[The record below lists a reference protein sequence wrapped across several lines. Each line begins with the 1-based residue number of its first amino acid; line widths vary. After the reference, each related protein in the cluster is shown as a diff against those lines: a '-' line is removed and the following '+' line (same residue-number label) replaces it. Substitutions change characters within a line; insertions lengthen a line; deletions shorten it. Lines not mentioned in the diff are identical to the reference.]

1 MSDVNMFWFL
11 TSYLVAFGLEMARVV
26 RRVSIP
32 RFVILVAGVAGL
44 IAHTFYL
51 FAQGSKTGMP
61 PLLSSTR
68 DWILVLAWLV
78 IVSYLTLTVLS
89 RKLPVG
95 VFLLPVVLILIGAA
109 FFVSDVPK
117 GQAEARDV
125 AINNWTM
132 LHAAL
137 LVFGITGVV
146 VGFVLSMM
154 YVVQH
159 RRLKH
164 HQPMVNNL
172 ALPNLQRLAR
182 LNRYAVV
189 ISIPLLTLGMLC
201 GVVTGLWP
209 REGPNP
215 ISFVDPVVLTSSVV
229 WLVMIVFLV
238 WLLATKRPA
247 GKQVAWITIWAFG
260 FLLATLIGL
269 EVLTGGHRRPSPPGI
284 NTLTTWH

>member
-1 MSDVNMFWFL
+1 
-11 TSYLVAFGLEMARVV
+11 
-26 RRVSIP
+26 
-32 RFVILVAGVAGL
+32 
-44 IAHTFYL
+44 
-51 FAQGSKTGMP
+51 
-61 PLLSSTR
+61 
-68 DWILVLAWLV
+68 VLAWLV
-78 IVSYLTLTVLS
+78 IVSYLTLTALN
-89 RKLPVG
+89 RRLPVG

-109 FFVSDVPK
+109 YFVSDLPNESVTPK
-117 GQAEARDV
+117 GAATARDI
-125 AINNWTM
+125 ANNWAM

-172 ALPNLQRLAR
+172 ALPSLERLAR

-189 ISIPLLTLGMLC
+189 ISIPLLTLGMFFGL
-201 GVVTGLWP
+201 VGLWS
-209 REGPNP
+209 RKGPNP
-215 ISFVDPVVLTSSVV
+215 ISFVDPVVLTSSIV

-238 WLLATKRPA
+238 WLLATKRPV

-269 EVLTGGHRRPSPPGI
+269 EVLTGGHKRPSPLGTHNRQFQKYPLRTSQAEASAADGNQ
-284 NTLTTWH
+284 NTKSTGNEQADGLRSSTLLRPENCC